1 MKHNVM
7 LTIASLLSILF
18 LTFHLSDE
26 IARGMERGGLN
37 MVIPVFILAVWLY
50 GTLVLAGRRS
60 GYIIMLLVAIFGTG
74 IPILHMTGAG
84 LVGGRVAPGS
94 SGALF
99 WVWQNFTLCVIS
111 IFSFILSVRA
121 LWNPQWGQ
129 SRPFNN
135 PKMETPAETRE

>member
-1 MKHNVM
+1 LKHNLL
-7 LTIASLLSILF
+7 LTVASLLSILL

-37 MVIPVFILAVWLY
+37 MVIPVLILAAWLY

-60 GYIIMLLVAIFGTG
+60 GYIIMLLLAIFGTG

-84 LVGGRVAPGS
+84 LVGGRIAPGS
-94 SGALF
+94 SGAFF
-99 WVWQNFTLCVIS
+99 WVWQNFALCVIS
-111 IFSFILSVRA
+111 IFSLVLSVRA

-129 SRPFNN
+129 SRLFNN
-135 PKMETPAETRE
+135 PNTETPAEPRE

>member
-7 LTIASLLSILF
+7 LTITSLLSILF

-37 MVIPVFILAVWLY
+37 MLIPVLILAVWLY
-50 GTLVLAGRRS
+50 GTLALAGRRS
-60 GYIIMLLVAIFGTG
+60 GYIIMLLVSVFGIAI
-74 IPILHMTGAG
+74 PVLHMTGAG
-84 LVGGRVAPGS
+84 LVGGRVAPNS
-94 SGALF
+94 SGAFF
-99 WVWQNFTLCVIS
+99 WVWQNFALCVIS
-111 IFSFILSVRA
+111 VFSFILAVRA

-135 PKMETPAETRE
+135 PNMEMPAAPRE